1 MSSGS
6 WVIKLENIVGQ
17 VQFND
22 CLVKIKAEYISATE
36 KTSSET
42 GIKLYSN
49 LSNNFN
55 PIKIPV
61 STSEYYI
68 LENREITSTG
78 YFTEGGVLITHV

>member
-1 MSSGS
+1 MLRFL
-6 WVIKLENIVGQ
+6 IC
-17 VQFND
+17 FN
-22 CLVKIKAEYISATE
+22 
-36 KTSSET
+36 
-42 GIKLYSN
+42 SN

-78 YFTEGGVLITHV
+78 YFTEGGVLITHVLENQSNQNTTSSKKVDVEEAVGTDLDTNLSLIHI